1 MTSIDSY
8 KLTFDSGIVK
18 DISLSKYDRTEYTS
32 ASQNNELLNIEK
44 PKQNHYELLY
54 RIVKDT
60 SLSKYDRTE
69 YTGARQDNELLNI
82 ERPKQIKYNCK
93 NPELGI
99 QKIELNET
107 SNKVI
112 LQGSAKVLRDDYYQ
126 GINTNT
132 WGRVIDSYNNTGL
145 INLDP
150 VEVFNNA
157 ELFSVD
163 ISDNLKMEHHPSKY
177 IETLKLLN
185 VNERYHV
192 TDFRNRGKKVNG
204 ITFQGKQRTFKER
217 QIMYEKLAEILT
229 IPELRKYA
237 GEYSN
242 VLRVEMNLQQ
252 LRRISHYFGSNKLC
266 DVLTSENNANYQLFE
281 KINSKA
287 SVEVL
292 KLFKES
298 EGMTLST
305 FEKQVGRETIIEK
318 YCLENWD
325 TVNDFIRSKQKSRN
339 PSRKKK
345 EYRETYIRL
354 KEKKLQGGKI
364 LQLNNPLIDELI
376 YKLKVA

>member
-32 ASQNNELLNIEK
+32 ASQN
-44 PKQNHYELLY
+44 
-54 RIVKDT
+54 
-60 SLSKYDRTE
+60 
-69 YTGARQDNELLNI
+69 NELLNI

-204 ITFQGKQRTFKER
+204 ITFQGKQRTFKDHEDGR
-217 QIMYEKLAEILT
+217 YED
-229 IPELRKYA
+229 
-237 GEYSN
+237 
-242 VLRVEMNLQQ
+242 Q
-252 LRRISHYFGSNKLC
+252 
-266 DVLTSENNANYQLFE
+266 
-281 KINSKA
+281 
-287 SVEVL
+287 
-292 KLFKES
+292 
-298 EGMTLST
+298 
-305 FEKQVGRETIIEK
+305 
-318 YCLENWD
+318 
-325 TVNDFIRSKQKSRN
+325 
-339 PSRKKK
+339 
-345 EYRETYIRL
+345 
-354 KEKKLQGGKI
+354 
-364 LQLNNPLIDELI
+364 
-376 YKLKVA
+376 